1 MWQQTHLT
9 IGELARVYA
18 LPCWKIHRLVD
29 SLDVEIPRAGLYRLV
44 PRELIPTI
52 ATELQR
58 RGWRAGP
65 ESAVVGDSQ
74 QGALP

>member
-1 MWQQTHLT
+1 MP
-9 IGELARVYA
+9 ARLSDNRRVGQVYA
-18 LPCWKIHRLVD
+18 LPCWKIRRLVD
-29 SLDVEIPRAGLYRLV
+29 SLDIEIPRAVLYRLV

-65 ESAVVGDSQ
+65 ESAVVDDFQ
-74 QGALP
+74 QGTLP